1 MMVNPDLSGFP
12 IPVAI
17 LSALRC
23 HWLRR
28 HIYVE
33 LNGRS
38 SLLFSFELLQ
48 YRSASVPLSRV
59 FAACLCPC
67 SKPTLPSA
75 PLRSVPFRFVPPST
89 AAKIASNIRRLP
101 LPLPY
106 PPWATIFLTRSRLP
120 SFSPFSFSVLPGS
133 MRWQSPGP

>member
-38 SLLFSFELLQ
+38 SLLFSIELLQ

-75 PLRSVPFRFVPPST
+75 PFRSVSFRPAP
-89 AAKIASNIRRLP
+89 RL
-101 LPLPY
+101 
-106 PPWATIFLTRSRLP
+106 R
-120 SFSPFSFSVLPGS
+120 
-133 MRWQSPGP
+133 